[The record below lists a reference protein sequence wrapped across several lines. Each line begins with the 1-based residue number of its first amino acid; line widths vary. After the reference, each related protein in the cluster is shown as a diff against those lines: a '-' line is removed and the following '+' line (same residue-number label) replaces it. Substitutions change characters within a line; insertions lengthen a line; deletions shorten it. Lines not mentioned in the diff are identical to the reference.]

1 VRVSRRRLP
10 SSAPGSSAPLRVFR
24 RCFGE
29 ILHDVHTRADV
40 EAWLAAYERAWRTAG
55 TTSLGELFTDEATY
69 QLSPY
74 ETPLAGLAKI
84 AEMWDDER
92 EGPDERF
99 TMKRR
104 VVALEDDVAVV
115 RVEVAYEDSPRREYR
130 DLWVIR
136 FSEDG
141 RCAAFEEWP
150 FWPDQPRTA
159 VTAE

>member
-1 VRVSRRRLP
+1 
-10 SSAPGSSAPLRVFR
+10 
-24 RCFGE
+24 
-29 ILHDVHTRADV
+29 VHTREDV

-55 TTSLGELFTDEATY
+55 TASLGELFTAGATY

-74 ETPLAGLAKI
+74 ERPLAGLAEI
-84 AEMWDDER
+84 GEMWDDER

-99 TMKRR
+99 TMKSR

-115 RVEVAYEDSPRREYR
+115 RVDVEYEGSPRRDYR

-136 FSEDG
+136 FSADG

-150 FWPDQPRTA
+150 FFPGQPRIAA
-159 VTAE
+159 VGD